1 MGNKSYNQQDLNQQD
16 LNRLLAESK
25 ASGRGGYGNQ
35 SYKDAL
41 ADQGLWLTSKEQ
53 FDELYKSVDDIEK
66 FLRS

>member
-1 MGNKSYNQQDLNQQD
+1 MGNKSYNQQDLN
-16 LNRLLAESK
+16 RLRAEHK
-25 ASGRGGYGNQ
+25 ASGRGEHG
-35 SYKDAL
+35 SRSFKDAL